1 MGEKKDL
8 GNYLRD
14 AERGAVVYC
23 DMDIPGLGGVLTA
36 FGNLGTVI
44 ATGGKYEMKTTFEHS
59 GIYIGEVKGQHLIAE
74 LVNDDGRAKVRYTDS
89 HRFMARLDQEPKKEG
104 KIYIA
109 CRKGDKNHTTL
120 CDEKV
125 YERATKGVIGN
136 QELIPHKLYDIKSI
150 KSKLTYDPLCDVNL
164 FSNPKDRTNCHKFV
178 QWCLVGKFKDK
189 YGDFKML
196 EDNIRS
202 ELGGFQWV
210 PMTIKS

>member
-1 MGEKKDL
+1 MSEKKDL
-8 GNYLRD
+8 GNYLNN

-23 DMDIPGLGGVLTA
+23 D
-36 FGNLGTVI
+36 I
-44 ATGGKYEMKTTFEHS
+44 AHTGFMGKLKHIGGKATFEHS
-59 GIYIGEVKGQHLIAE
+59 GIYIGEVDGQHLIAE
-74 LVNDDGRAKVRYTDS
+74 IVNDNGEAKVRYTDS
-89 HRFMARLDQEPKKEG
+89 HRFMARLEQEPKKEG
-104 KIYIA
+104 VIYVA
-109 CRKGDKNHTTL
+109 CSKENRNRALSD
-120 CDEKV
+120 DDV